1 MQHNHTH
8 LFKISGVI
16 AMLLGVTFDTSAD
29 MVHID
34 NNMLQMDVANVM
46 AARLEDNVGTTTD
59 VPFGSE
65 TIPVTVLT
73 SPRVL
78 CAEGTY
84 LEKCGTN
91 KIGFNWLKS
100 ICFNNDTTN
109 CSRNYY
115 GAASILNSGLYKKM
129 REVFSSTDDIS
140 ITYKD
145 TDNNISN
152 ASHDDVVDDRKKIL
166 NFYCN
171 PFTDTITCKACPN
184 NAKVEP
190 SIVYTLN
197 ISSSIS
203 NTVNVW
209 SWDIRTFADC
219 YMDEFED
226 STGTYVYQDGI
237 STDAEKCYYGQSGVI
252 RIFQGTDV
260 VEAVQSMQATY
271 SNEAIAH

>member
-1 MQHNHTH
+1 MQHKYTH
-8 LFKISGVI
+8 LFKISGII
-16 AMLLGVTFDTSAD
+16 AGLLGITFDTSAD
-29 MVHID
+29 MVQPNA
-34 NNMLQMDVANVM
+34 NNVTNVM
-46 AARLEDNVGTTTD
+46 ASSIGTATNIT
-59 VPFGSE
+59 FGST
-65 TIPVTVLT
+65 TIQATMLT

-109 CSRNYY
+109 CTRNYY

-145 TDNNISN
+145 SDNNQNI
-152 ASHDDVVDDRKKIL
+152 ASHEEVVTDRENIL
-166 NFYCN
+166 TYFCE
-171 PFTDTITCKACPN
+171 PSPDRVTCKACPN
-184 NAKVEP
+184 NAKVD
-190 SIVYTLN
+190 SSVVYVLN
-197 ISSSIS
+197 VASTIS
-203 NTVNVW
+203 NNVIVD
-209 SWDIRTFADC
+209 SWNIHTIADC

-237 STDAEKCYYGQSGVI
+237 STDAERCYYGGFSKEW
-252 RIFQGTDV
+252 QGTNVIELV
-260 VEAVQSMQATY
+260 VPTVTEEIPSVFP
-271 SNEAIAH
+271 